1 MRRKRFFIAGSL
13 FTAACALAGGTLLFP
28 NIVSGG
34 GAVVGPVPPPP
45 LPPNIVSLTPVEQLG
60 KFMLYDS
67 TLSNPKGYACA
78 SCHIPETGFTGPSS
92 EINALG
98 CDTPGVVPGRVGNR
112 KPYTYNYAA
121 FSPEGPFFDNMAGV
135 YIGGQFWDGRA
146 SDPAAQA
153 QGPPV
158 NPNEM
163 NNTPATSPSDPT
175 FTFAPLLVEKLAKRP
190 YTPLFKQVYGKH
202 AFKFYTPGQI
212 YELFSEAVAAYEASP
227 EINQFS
233 SRYDASKY
241 GVPTMNKYTLT
252 ASEERGRLL
261 YFGQAQCF
269 QCHSAANFSTVT
281 ETSAGKDTFTM
292 YCYGNIGTP
301 KNPFNPFYEL
311 TDPSNPGFNPLGF
324 AYVDF
329 GLGDFLYPQMGLPI
343 ANMGTGSNGQGD
355 FLAIN
360 GLMLTPTTRNCDKRP
375 SPDFV
380 KDYMH
385 NGFFKSL
392 KQVVH
397 FYNTRNLT
405 TVPGEV
411 INFTLPNPYANLQG
425 TPLWPTPE
433 VPSPVTLT
441 NPTGALPLPSG
452 VTPPAGTNGFGQI
465 GNLGLT
471 SSQEDDVVAFLATLT
486 DGFTT
491 PNPVT
496 P

>member
-1 MRRKRFFIAGSL
+1 MRINVVGSL
-13 FTAACALAGGTLLFP
+13 VTAACALAGGILLFP
-28 NIVSGG
+28 NIVLGG

-45 LPPNIVSLTPVEQLG
+45 LPPNIVRLTPQEQLG

-67 TLSNPKGYACA
+67 TLSNPVGYACA
-78 SCHIPETGFTGPSS
+78 SCHVPETGFTGPNS

-121 FSPEGPFFDNMAGV
+121 FSPEGPYLDPQAGV

-146 SDPAAQA
+146 SDTAAQA

-163 NNTPATSPSDPT
+163 NNTPATAPNDPT
-175 FTFAPLLVEKLAKRP
+175 FTYAPLLVAKLAKRP

-202 AFKFYTPGQI
+202 AFFYNTPGQI
-212 YELFSEAVAAYEASP
+212 YELFSEAIAAYEASP
-227 EINQFS
+227 EICQFS
-233 SRYDASKY
+233 SRFDASIY
-241 GVPTMNKYTLT
+241 GVPAQTKYTLT
-252 ASEERGRLL
+252 ASEERGREL

-281 ETSAGKDTFTM
+281 ETSGGKDTFTM
-292 YCYGNIGTP
+292 YCYANIGTP
-301 KNPFNPFYEL
+301 KNRFNPYYQL
-311 TDPSNPGFNPLGF
+311 TRPSNPGYNPLGF
-324 AYVDF
+324 AYVDY
-329 GLGDFLYPQMGLPI
+329 GLGDFLYPKQGLPI
-343 ANMGTGSNGQGD
+343 ANMGPGSNGRGD

-360 GLMLTPTTRNCDKRP
+360 GLFLTPTTRNSDKRP
-375 SPDFV
+375 FPTFV

-397 FYNTRNLT
+397 FYNTRNHT

-411 INFTLPNPYANLQG
+411 INFSQPNPYAGLLG
-425 TPLWPTPE
+425 TPLWPPPE
-433 VPSPVTLT
+433 VPSPITLT
-441 NPTGALPLPSG
+441 NPTGAPPLAPG
-452 VTPPAGTNGFGQI
+452 VSPPPGTNGYGQI

-471 SSQEDDVVAFLATLT
+471 PQQENDVVAFLAILT
-486 DGFTT
+486 DGYTK

>member
-1 MRRKRFFIAGSL
+1 
-13 FTAACALAGGTLLFP
+13 
-28 NIVSGG
+28 
-34 GAVVGPVPPPP
+34 
-45 LPPNIVSLTPVEQLG
+45 
-60 KFMLYDS
+60 
-67 TLSNPKGYACA
+67 
-78 SCHIPETGFTGPSS
+78 
-92 EINALG
+92 
-98 CDTPGVVPGRVGNR
+98 
-112 KPYTYNYAA
+112 
-121 FSPEGPFFDNMAGV
+121 
-135 YIGGQFWDGRA
+135 
-146 SDPAAQA
+146 
-153 QGPPV
+153 
-158 NPNEM
+158 
-163 NNTPATSPSDPT
+163 
-175 FTFAPLLVEKLAKRP
+175 
-190 YTPLFKQVYGKH
+190 
-202 AFKFYTPGQI
+202 
-212 YELFSEAVAAYEASP
+212 
-227 EINQFS
+227 
-233 SRYDASKY
+233 
-241 GVPTMNKYTLT
+241 
-252 ASEERGRLL
+252 
-261 YFGQAQCF
+261 
-269 QCHSAANFSTVT
+269 
-281 ETSAGKDTFTM
+281 M

-301 KNPFNPFYEL
+301 KNPFNPFYVL

-360 GLMLTPTTRNCDKRP
+360 GLFLTPTTRNSDKRP

-380 KDYMH
+380 KNYMH

-405 TVPGEV
+405 TVAGEV
-411 INFTLPNPYANLQG
+411 IDFTQPNPYANLKG

-441 NPTGALPLPSG
+441 NPTGAPPLAAG
-452 VTPPAGTNGFGQI
+452 ATPPAGTNGYGQI

-486 DGFTT
+486 DGYTT